1 MIYKI
6 ENSYLDYI
14 TVKRINMSKEDF
26 IAILEATL
34 LCANLDIIGL
44 SLVDDNNVLITFKGN
59 GTRKVNIEADSY
71 GAIIVDVMKHAF

>member
-1 MIYKI
+1 
-6 ENSYLDYI
+6 
-14 TVKRINMSKEDF
+14 MSKEDF
-26 IAILEATL
+26 IAVFETTL
-34 LCANLDIIGL
+34 VCANLDIIGL